1 MRRFS
6 PLQNASGRW
15 LTPGRRCS
23 ILSAALAIVLGWL
36 LPAFP
41 AEPPPDGSGKAP
53 APAAS
58 TENQPPEKQPSP
70 GDTTT
75 HPEAPAAV
83 TSAEIRGQI
92 EAIAA
97 NESLSDEA
105 RSSLRETYEQALA
118 AVKQAAADRAATE
131 SLQKAESSAPSR
143 QEAAEQKL
151 EQPAT
156 VPPLGV
162 DASAEMAAI
171 EAARR
176 EASGTLAA
184 LTDRLKEL
192 RATITERRQES
203 KTLPQN
209 VAELEQE
216 LAKRKQPVPPAGDG
230 VDPAVVRAQ
239 QTLYEAALAA
249 ADAAVDLARQ
259 KLRTYEAEAA
269 VLPLEEQL
277 LEREIAA
284 ATARVE
290 GITKL
295 GSAKRK
301 DVIESRRSEFEEAIA
316 GVSESRRRKA
326 AVTASLLDAWG
337 DLASRSRQFAS
348 ELVETRERATKL
360 QSDLNETESLVNS
373 DLETGGSLSRSVG
386 FLLVRTR
393 AMLPGDGQLAERAA
407 AQSRSVDDTQEVLA
421 RIDARLDELE
431 VAQDANGGGEA
442 IDKLER
448 TILQTMNRDAERYL
462 VETLIPLGVQQ
473 QTLRRVVKEYRRLID
488 GHLLW
493 VQSDRP
499 LMLRNLKDTA
509 AGVRALADPSRLR
522 RLPADLMTA
531 VVARPLAVVAGLASV
546 VVLLVLHRWFV
557 RQIVRLGGVV
567 AASGTL
573 RMSPTLMA
581 MGVTILAAIPAWLAL
596 WLVSRLLSSM
606 SAADSFGAS
615 FAAGLAAASWL
626 LLPLEFLRQFLRPHG
641 VAAAHFN
648 WSPMVTGPLRL
659 AAKRAVRY
667 ALPTLFLW
675 RLLDFESSSGDEI
688 NAAARLVFIVLMVNV
703 AAILWLLVRPA
714 SGFGKAIM
722 AGWGGSA
729 SRIIWFWQILA
740 VAAPLALAI
749 LMGLGYGY
757 SAVQLA
763 HSLQQSI
770 WMLVF
775 ALVVHGLAV
784 RWLLISR
791 RRIAL
796 DQLKQ
801 RAAERAQAEASPAAP
816 DLPPVHDDSVLD
828 VSTINQQT
836 RRLIDAA
843 LFVGILAGL
852 FWIWAPVL
860 PALEF
865 LDRVTLWQQRA
876 ADGSVTGAVTLANLL
891 ATIPIV
897 VLTFVVVNNAPGLLE
912 AAVLRHLPIDNA
924 ARYAITTLVSY
935 ILVGLG
941 FVLTAATLGLSWGS
955 VQWLLAGLSVGL
967 GFGLQEIVANFICG
981 IILLFEQPIRPG
993 DVVTLDG
1000 VTGVVSRIRIRAT
1013 TVTTYERQE
1022 YIVPNKDLITG
1033 RVTNWTLSDNVN
1045 RAEVRVGVAYGTDT
1059 RKVCDMLR
1067 DICRTNSEV
1076 LNEPAPLITFEEFG
1090 DSALTIVLRMYLGSL
1105 DHRLDTIND
1114 VHTAIHEQFN
1124 AAGIEIA
1131 FPQLD
1136 VHVRNP
1142 PA

>member
-1 MRRFS
+1 
-6 PLQNASGRW
+6 
-15 LTPGRRCS
+15 
-23 ILSAALAIVLGWL
+23 
-36 LPAFP
+36 
-41 AEPPPDGSGKAP
+41 
-53 APAAS
+53 
-58 TENQPPEKQPSP
+58 
-70 GDTTT
+70 
-75 HPEAPAAV
+75 
-83 TSAEIRGQI
+83 
-92 EAIAA
+92 
-97 NESLSDEA
+97 
-105 RSSLRETYEQALA
+105 
-118 AVKQAAADRAATE
+118 
-131 SLQKAESSAPSR
+131 
-143 QEAAEQKL
+143 
-151 EQPAT
+151 
-156 VPPLGV
+156 
-162 DASAEMAAI
+162 
-171 EAARR
+171 
-176 EASGTLAA
+176 
-184 LTDRLKEL
+184 
-192 RATITERRQES
+192 
-203 KTLPQN
+203 
-209 VAELEQE
+209 
-216 LAKRKQPVPPAGDG
+216 
-230 VDPAVVRAQ
+230 
-239 QTLYEAALAA
+239 
-249 ADAAVDLARQ
+249 
-259 KLRTYEAEAA
+259 
-269 VLPLEEQL
+269 
-277 LEREIAA
+277 
-284 ATARVE
+284 
-290 GITKL
+290 
-295 GSAKRK
+295 
-301 DVIESRRSEFEEAIA
+301 
-316 GVSESRRRKA
+316 
-326 AVTASLLDAWG
+326 
-337 DLASRSRQFAS
+337 
-348 ELVETRERATKL
+348 
-360 QSDLNETESLVNS
+360 
-373 DLETGGSLSRSVG
+373 
-386 FLLVRTR
+386 
-393 AMLPGDGQLAERAA
+393 
-407 AQSRSVDDTQEVLA
+407 
-421 RIDARLDELE
+421 
-431 VAQDANGGGEA
+431 
-442 IDKLER
+442 
-448 TILQTMNRDAERYL
+448 
-462 VETLIPLGVQQ
+462 
-473 QTLRRVVKEYRRLID
+473 
-488 GHLLW
+488 
-493 VQSDRP
+493 
-499 LMLRNLKDTA
+499 
-509 AGVRALADPSRLR
+509 
-522 RLPADLMTA
+522 
-531 VVARPLAVVAGLASV
+531 
-546 VVLLVLHRWFV
+546 
-557 RQIVRLGGVV
+557 
-567 AASGTL
+567 
-573 RMSPTLMA
+573 MSPTLMA

-675 RLLDFESSSGDEI
+675 RLLDFESGSGDEI

-935 ILVGLG
+935 ILVGFG

>member
-1 MRRFS
+1 
-6 PLQNASGRW
+6 
-15 LTPGRRCS
+15 
-23 ILSAALAIVLGWL
+23 
-36 LPAFP
+36 
-41 AEPPPDGSGKAP
+41 
-53 APAAS
+53 
-58 TENQPPEKQPSP
+58 
-70 GDTTT
+70 
-75 HPEAPAAV
+75 
-83 TSAEIRGQI
+83 
-92 EAIAA
+92 
-97 NESLSDEA
+97 
-105 RSSLRETYEQALA
+105 
-118 AVKQAAADRAATE
+118 
-131 SLQKAESSAPSR
+131 
-143 QEAAEQKL
+143 
-151 EQPAT
+151 
-156 VPPLGV
+156 
-162 DASAEMAAI
+162 
-171 EAARR
+171 
-176 EASGTLAA
+176 
-184 LTDRLKEL
+184 
-192 RATITERRQES
+192 
-203 KTLPQN
+203 
-209 VAELEQE
+209 
-216 LAKRKQPVPPAGDG
+216 
-230 VDPAVVRAQ
+230 
-239 QTLYEAALAA
+239 
-249 ADAAVDLARQ
+249 
-259 KLRTYEAEAA
+259 
-269 VLPLEEQL
+269 
-277 LEREIAA
+277 
-284 ATARVE
+284 
-290 GITKL
+290 
-295 GSAKRK
+295 
-301 DVIESRRSEFEEAIA
+301 
-316 GVSESRRRKA
+316 
-326 AVTASLLDAWG
+326 
-337 DLASRSRQFAS
+337 
-348 ELVETRERATKL
+348 
-360 QSDLNETESLVNS
+360 
-373 DLETGGSLSRSVG
+373 
-386 FLLVRTR
+386 
-393 AMLPGDGQLAERAA
+393 
-407 AQSRSVDDTQEVLA
+407 
-421 RIDARLDELE
+421 
-431 VAQDANGGGEA
+431 
-442 IDKLER
+442 
-448 TILQTMNRDAERYL
+448 
-462 VETLIPLGVQQ
+462 
-473 QTLRRVVKEYRRLID
+473 
-488 GHLLW
+488 
-493 VQSDRP
+493 
-499 LMLRNLKDTA
+499 
-509 AGVRALADPSRLR
+509 
-522 RLPADLMTA
+522 
-531 VVARPLAVVAGLASV
+531 
-546 VVLLVLHRWFV
+546 
-557 RQIVRLGGVV
+557 
-567 AASGTL
+567 
-573 RMSPTLMA
+573 MA

-935 ILVGLG
+935 ILVGFG

>member
-1 MRRFS
+1 
-6 PLQNASGRW
+6 
-15 LTPGRRCS
+15 
-23 ILSAALAIVLGWL
+23 
-36 LPAFP
+36 
-41 AEPPPDGSGKAP
+41 
-53 APAAS
+53 
-58 TENQPPEKQPSP
+58 
-70 GDTTT
+70 
-75 HPEAPAAV
+75 
-83 TSAEIRGQI
+83 
-92 EAIAA
+92 
-97 NESLSDEA
+97 
-105 RSSLRETYEQALA
+105 
-118 AVKQAAADRAATE
+118 
-131 SLQKAESSAPSR
+131 
-143 QEAAEQKL
+143 
-151 EQPAT
+151 
-156 VPPLGV
+156 
-162 DASAEMAAI
+162 
-171 EAARR
+171 
-176 EASGTLAA
+176 
-184 LTDRLKEL
+184 
-192 RATITERRQES
+192 
-203 KTLPQN
+203 
-209 VAELEQE
+209 
-216 LAKRKQPVPPAGDG
+216 
-230 VDPAVVRAQ
+230 
-239 QTLYEAALAA
+239 
-249 ADAAVDLARQ
+249 
-259 KLRTYEAEAA
+259 
-269 VLPLEEQL
+269 
-277 LEREIAA
+277 
-284 ATARVE
+284 
-290 GITKL
+290 
-295 GSAKRK
+295 
-301 DVIESRRSEFEEAIA
+301 
-316 GVSESRRRKA
+316 
-326 AVTASLLDAWG
+326 
-337 DLASRSRQFAS
+337 
-348 ELVETRERATKL
+348 
-360 QSDLNETESLVNS
+360 
-373 DLETGGSLSRSVG
+373 
-386 FLLVRTR
+386 
-393 AMLPGDGQLAERAA
+393 
-407 AQSRSVDDTQEVLA
+407 
-421 RIDARLDELE
+421 
-431 VAQDANGGGEA
+431 
-442 IDKLER
+442 
-448 TILQTMNRDAERYL
+448 
-462 VETLIPLGVQQ
+462 
-473 QTLRRVVKEYRRLID
+473 
-488 GHLLW
+488 
-493 VQSDRP
+493 
-499 LMLRNLKDTA
+499 
-509 AGVRALADPSRLR
+509 
-522 RLPADLMTA
+522 
-531 VVARPLAVVAGLASV
+531 
-546 VVLLVLHRWFV
+546 
-557 RQIVRLGGVV
+557 
-567 AASGTL
+567 
-573 RMSPTLMA
+573 MA

-675 RLLDFESSSGDEI
+675 RLLDFESGSGDEI

-935 ILVGLG
+935 ILVGFG